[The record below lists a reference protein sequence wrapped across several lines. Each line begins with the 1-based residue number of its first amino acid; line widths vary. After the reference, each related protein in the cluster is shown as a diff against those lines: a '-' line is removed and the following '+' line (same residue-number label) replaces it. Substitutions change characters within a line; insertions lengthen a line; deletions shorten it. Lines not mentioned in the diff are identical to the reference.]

1 MAIQAVQNALYLTLK
16 PGPKL
21 TLIALA
27 EHANEEGIC
36 WPSQKLISIRASIS
50 TRKVRDHLRLL
61 ESGDW
66 VKTYLGCG
74 PKFVNLYRLNLVQM
88 DIQAKQVR
96 EQIEHDKNGR
106 KIDPAD
112 PVFATPDLSDISA
125 DFENTSSDESDNYSG
140 PTGPIETS
148 TNLHRKTKRERSLEL
163 SEVTKLQKLVTVSKE
178 AKESALERLRL
189 WAEFESSD
197 EAFHSHQQT
206 SLQTALTDV
215 CSIISQTDLILELE
229 NWDFLNETR
238 RNSWISRISKNYEQ
252 Y

>member
-27 EHANEEGIC
+27 EHASEEGLC

-66 VKTYLGCG
+66 LITYVGRG
-74 PKFVNLYRLNLVQM
+74 PKFVNLYRLNLDQM
-88 DIQAKQVR
+88 DIQAKRVK
-96 EQIEHDKNGR
+96 EQIEQDKDER
-106 KIDPAD
+106 KIDLAD
-112 PVFATPDLSDISA
+112 PQFATQDLSDPGA
-125 DFENTSSDESDNYSG
+125 DFENTLSDESDNNSG
-140 PTGPIETS
+140 PTGPTETS
-148 TNLHRKTKRERSLEL
+148 LNRKIKTKRERSVEL

-178 AKESALERLRL
+178 AKQSAMERLRL

-197 EAFHSHQQT
+197 EAFNSHQQT
-206 SLQTALTDV
+206 SLQTALTDA
-215 CSIISQTDLILELE
+215 CSIISQTDLILGLGT
-229 NWDFLNETR
+229 WDFLNETR
-238 RNSWISRISKNYEQ
+238 RNSWILRISESYR
-252 Y
+252 

>member
-1 MAIQAVQNALYLTLK
+1 MEIFMAIQAVKNALYLTLK

-27 EHANEEGIC
+27 EHADEDGIC

-50 TRKVRDHLRLL
+50 TRKVRDHLRIL

-66 VKTYLGCG
+66 VKTYLARG
-74 PKFVNLYRLNLVQM
+74 PKFVNLYQLNLVQM

-96 EQIEHDKNGR
+96 EQIEHEKNKR
-106 KIDPAD
+106 KIDSAD
-112 PVFATPDLSDISA
+112 PVFATPDFSDITA
-125 DFENTSSDESDNYSG
+125 DFENIPSDESDNSSG

-148 TNLHRKTKRERSLEL
+148 RNLHRETKRERSLEL

-178 AKESALERLRL
+178 AEESAIERLRL

-197 EAFHSHQQT
+197 EAFNSHQQT

-215 CSIISQTDLILELE
+215 CS
-229 NWDFLNETR
+229 
-238 RNSWISRISKNYEQ
+238 
-252 Y
+252 